1 MSFYSWIFYTSA
13 CWVGIFNGFWH
24 EQVPYTKYAML
35 IPLER
40 LIAPRA
46 GKALKLKGCHII
58 SYIILPV
65 SSCCLHVCPSSL
77 FVCYLVLYSELVIK
91 VHRSALRL
99 DCRTMVSNQCTG
111 WMILSYST
119 LQSDSIYTI
128 WQHSLF
134 RSTNRMSSTY
144 AEHAKGSRQPGWNI
158 FIFYFLHNGHKIKW
172 LLNV

>member
-1 MSFYSWIFYTSA
+1 MGLFFIDA
-13 CWVGIFNGFWH
+13 CHSILEYFIP
-24 EQVPYTKYAML
+24 VPVELAYLTAFDMNRCHIQNMRCSSL
-35 IPLER
+35 W
-40 LIAPRA
+40 
-46 GKALKLKGCHII
+46 KALKLKGCHII

-65 SSCCLHVCPSSL
+65 SSCYLHVCPSSL

-158 FIFYFLHNGHKIKW
+158 FIFYFLHNGHRIKW